1 MSTSTVKLRKYDKT
15 KGDKEK
21 LYEERYENIQL
32 LFTISF
38 IISDSLMIFDIV
50 ANVMILNPVEALA
63 NVMISNP
70 VEAYFY
76 MRFLVA
82 FFGLY
87 GTIIMVG
94 GKKCRENF
102 DVDFTCCCGK
112 FCDKIISFFG
122 CDVFIGGLFLI
133 ISYCVEL
140 SSIKLY
146 YNNKDTINDNII
158 IWPLYLLFISSTI
171 TLIMFCFLI
180 INMRIIKKIKEKY
193 E

>member
-1 MSTSTVKLRKYDKT
+1 MSTSTVKLKKYDKT
-15 KGDKEK
+15 KREKEK
-21 LYEERYENIQL
+21 LLEERYENIQL

-38 IISDSLMIFDIV
+38 IISDTLMIFDIV
-50 ANVMILNPVEALA
+50 A

-112 FCDKIISFFG
+112 FCDKIISFFV

>member
-1 MSTSTVKLRKYDKT
+1 MSASTSTVKLKRYDKT
-15 KGDKEK
+15 KREKEK
-21 LYEERYENIQL
+21 LIEERYENVQL

-38 IISDSLMIFDIV
+38 VITDTLMIFDIV
-50 ANVMILNPVEALA
+50 TNI
-63 NVMISNP
+63 MISNP
-70 VEAYFY
+70 VEEYFY

-94 GKKCRENF
+94 GKKCRDNF
-102 DVDFTCCCGK
+102 DVDFTCCCCK
-112 FCDKIISFFG
+112 FCDKLVSFFG

-133 ISYCVEL
+133 TSYCIEL

-146 YNNKDTINDNII
+146 YNKRDIINDNFIVGL
-158 IWPLYLLFISSTI
+158 LYLLFISSTI
-171 TLIMFCFLI
+171 TLIMLCFLI
-180 INMRIIKKIKEKY
+180 INMRIHKKIKEKN